1 MNPGGRYY
9 IKADGTDLNPCLQE
23 SKSNHQ
29 WFGDADLG
37 DGKVQQVC
45 YTLNSIHTLRVHSA
59 HAAANLNSGYSKY
72 AKVARVH
79 YFVQLHSEH
88 PAQCWR
94 ERELRVGLIYFLNR

>member
-23 SKSNHQ
+23 SKSNHR

-45 YTLNSIHTLRVHSA
+45 YMYNSCLNFKSFENFGGS
-59 HAAANLNSGYSKY
+59 
-72 AKVARVH
+72 
-79 YFVQLHSEH
+79 
-88 PAQCWR
+88 
-94 ERELRVGLIYFLNR
+94 